1 MNPQKTLINL
11 EGFADK
17 SVQNL
22 LNSINKS
29 KEKNFDKVLFGLGIN
44 MIGSTNGIVQ
54 WLLTKT
60 AFRRL
65 ASFDPSIA
73 RP

>member
-1 MNPQKTLINL
+1 MCEVAQITLGSPNGSMFIFHIL
-11 EGFADK
+11 
-17 SVQNL
+17 
-22 LNSINKS
+22 
-29 KEKNFDKVLFGLGIN
+29 LGIN